1 MPPHIIIMGMPLPIM
16 VIICLQPC
24 IIISFMAVSMGVI
37 SHVMPFA
44 VMAQV
49 ILHIIIGIIMP
60 PIIGFI
66 VGIGI
71 MPAMGIAPIIGIMGF
86 IMVFVIGI
94 MAGIAIGFMVLFL
107 FVCSYKEILSF
118 LADLNKSKRLGLS
131 IFLQGRGYAAH
142 MLESVIKTFFCDVST
157 ENKFSYRIA
166 F

>member
-1 MPPHIIIMGMPLPIM
+1 MPMPPHIIIMGMPLPIM
-16 VIICLQPC
+16 VIICLQHC
-24 IIISFMAVSMGVI
+24 IITSFMAVSMGVI

-49 ILHIIIGIIMP
+49 ILHI
-60 PIIGFI
+60 
-66 VGIGI
+66 
-71 MPAMGIAPIIGIMGF
+71 IIGIMGF

-118 LADLNKSKRLGLS
+118 LPDLNKSKRLGLS

-142 MLESVIKTFFCDVST
+142 MLESVIKTFFFGVSAPSQ
-157 ENKFSYRIA
+157 KFRGGPHLEA
-166 F
+166 FRKARPSIVAR

>member
-1 MPPHIIIMGMPLPIM
+1 MPMPPHIIIMGMPLPIM
-16 VIICLQPC
+16 VIICLQHC
-24 IIISFMAVSMGVI
+24 IIMSFMAVSMGVI

-60 PIIGFI
+60 PIMGFI

-71 MPAMGIAPIIGIMGF
+71 MPAMGIAPIIG

-107 FVCSYKEILSF
+107 FSVLTR
-118 LADLNKSKRLGLS
+118 KS
-131 IFLQGRGYAAH
+131 
-142 MLESVIKTFFCDVST
+142 
-157 ENKFSYRIA
+157 
-166 F
+166 